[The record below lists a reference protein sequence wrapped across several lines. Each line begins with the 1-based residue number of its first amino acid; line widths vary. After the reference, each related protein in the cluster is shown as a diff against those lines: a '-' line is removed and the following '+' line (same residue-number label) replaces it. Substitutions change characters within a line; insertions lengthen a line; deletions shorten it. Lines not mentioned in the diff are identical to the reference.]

1 MPLGSRLKIMGDAV
15 RQSRATYRTVL
26 SDRNLALLVGAGF
39 ISEIGDWFNM
49 VALISLA
56 YRFADTAEGVGGLLA
71 VRMVARLLLQG
82 PAGAFVDRHAGRKLL
97 FSSQL
102 VMAIVATSF
111 LLLVRW
117 PSLVLLY
124 PLVIAL
130 EAANA
135 VARPAFMVELR
146 AEAPEAERPA
156 ATGALFASM
165 TTAQL
170 IGPLLGAVVLS
181 PLGAGGVFLLNGLT
195 FLAVALAVTQLRGGL
210 GGKPGGG
217 PATAAHAASASDL
230 AAPVPAGYQWL
241 IRRRD
246 LAAYTLVC
254 LLLALL
260 VQATITLF
268 IVQAHHLGLG
278 DSGVGIFYAAV
289 AAGSVAGS
297 VAGGARGNA
306 RAALVASAVAMATCA
321 AALALFGVAG
331 RIVVALAALAIAG
344 FATDYYEV
352 VGLAYFQ
359 DAIPGQ
365 AYGRFFSLFL
375 LALSAG
381 GLIGA
386 LAAPF
391 LESRWGVS
399 VALGM
404 LALPAGV
411 LATVFGIAARRWE
424 REAPLRYDA
433 TVS

>member
-1 MPLGSRLKIMGDAV
+1 MATMGDAV
-15 RQSRATYRTVL
+15 RQGIATYRTAL
-26 SDRNLALLVGAGF
+26 TDRNVALLVGAGF

-49 VALISLA
+49 VALITLA
-56 YRFADTAEGVGGLLA
+56 YRYADTAEGVGGLLA

-82 PAGAFVDRHAGRKLL
+82 PAGSFVDRHGGRKLL
-97 FSSQL
+97 FGSQIVMSL
-102 VMAIVATSF
+102 VAASF

-117 PSLVLLY
+117 PNLYLLY
-124 PLVIAL
+124 VLVIAL

-146 AEAPEAERPA
+146 AEAPVAERPA

-170 IGPLLGAVVLS
+170 IGPLLGALALA
-181 PLGAGGVFLLNGLT
+181 PLGVGGVFLLNALT

-210 GGKPGGG
+210 LGR
-217 PATAAHAASASDL
+217 
-230 AAPVPAGYQWL
+230 PVDQPNLPEEVGEDAIEAVPTGYHWL
-241 IRRRD
+241 LRRRD
-246 LAAYTLVC
+246 LTAYTLVC

-268 IVQAHHLGLG
+268 VIQANHLDLG
-278 DSGVGIFYAAV
+278 DSGIGVFYAAV
-289 AAGSVAGS
+289 AIGSLSGS

-306 RAALVASAVAMATCA
+306 PAALVVAAVAMAICA
-321 AALALFGVAG
+321 GALALFGAAG
-331 RIVVALAALAIAG
+331 SLVVALVALAIAG

-359 DAIPGQ
+359 DAIPGHV
-365 AYGRFFSLFL
+365 YGRFFSLFL
-375 LALSAG
+375 LALSGG

-391 LESRWGVS
+391 LESRWGLTVT
-399 VALGM
+399 LGV

-411 LATVFGIAARRWE
+411 LAVVFGVAARRWE
-424 REAPLRYDA
+424 RRA
-433 TVS
+433 T

>member
-1 MPLGSRLKIMGDAV
+1 MPVRSRLRNTGDAV
-15 RQSRATYRTVL
+15 RQSLATYRTAL
-26 SDRNLALLVGAGF
+26 SDRNVALLVGSGF

-56 YRFADTAEGVGGLLA
+56 YRFAETAEGVGGLLA

-82 PAGAFVDRHAGRKLL
+82 PAGSFVDRHAGRKLL
-97 FSSQL
+97 FSSQI
-102 VMAIVATSF
+102 VMALVAASF

-117 PSLVLLY
+117 PSLFLLY

-170 IGPLLGAVVLS
+170 IGPLLGAAVLL
-181 PLGAGGVFLLNGLT
+181 PLGAGGVFLVNGLT

-210 GGKPGGG
+210 AGTPPGVQAALGHAPEEPD
-217 PATAAHAASASDL
+217 PASTS
-230 AAPVPAGYQWL
+230 PTGYRWL
-241 IRRRD
+241 LRRRD
-246 LAAYTLVC
+246 LTAFTLVC

-268 IVQAHHLGLG
+268 VIQANHLNLG

-289 AAGSVAGS
+289 AVGSLSGS

-306 RAALVASAVAMATCA
+306 PAALVAAAVAMAICA
-321 AALALFGVAG
+321 GALALFGAAG
-331 RIVVALAALAIAG
+331 SIIVALLALAIAG
-344 FATDYYEV
+344 FATDFYEV

-365 AYGRFFSLFL
+365 VYGRFFSLFL

-381 GLIGA
+381 GLAGA
-386 LAAPF
+386 LAAPS
-391 LESRWGVS
+391 LESRWGLTMT
-399 VALGM
+399 LGI

-411 LATVFGIAARRWE
+411 LAVVFGLAARHWE
-424 REAPLRYDA
+424 RRKP
-433 TVS
+433 SPS

>member
-1 MPLGSRLKIMGDAV
+1 MPFSSRLKTMGDAV
-15 RQSRATYRTVL
+15 RQSLSTYRTAL
-26 SDRNLALLVGAGF
+26 ADRNVALLVGAGF
-39 ISEIGDWFNM
+39 ISEIGDWFNI

-56 YRFADTAEGVGGLLA
+56 YRYAETAEGVGGLLA

-97 FSSQL
+97 FTSQL
-102 VMAIVATSF
+102 VMALVAASF

-117 PSLVLLY
+117 PSLFLLY

-170 IGPLLGAVVLS
+170 IGPLLGAIVLA

-210 GGKPGGG
+210 EGTPAGEEQPTAG
-217 PATAAHAASASDL
+217 PADVGEQIDAEPT
-230 AAPVPAGYQWL
+230 GYRWL
-241 IRRRD
+241 LRRRD
-246 LAAYTLVC
+246 LTAYTLVC

-260 VQATITLF
+260 VQSTITLF
-268 IVQAHHLGLG
+268 VIQANLLHLG

-289 AAGSVAGS
+289 AAGSLSGS

-306 RAALVASAVAMATCA
+306 PAALVAAAAAMAICA
-321 AALALFGVAG
+321 AALALFGAAG
-331 RIVVALAALAIAG
+331 SIIVALLALAVAG

-359 DAIPGQ
+359 EAIPGQ
-365 AYGRFFSLFL
+365 VYGRFFSLFL

-381 GLIGA
+381 GLVGA
-386 LAAPF
+386 LAAPY
-391 LESRWGVS
+391 LESRWGLTMT
-399 VALGM
+399 LGI
-404 LALPAGV
+404 LALPAGALAV
-411 LATVFGIAARRWE
+411 LFGIVARRWE
-424 REAPLRYDA
+424 QARPPTPSHSE
-433 TVS
+433 S

>member
-1 MPLGSRLKIMGDAV
+1 MPGSSRLRTTGAAI
-15 RQSRATYRTVL
+15 RQSLTTYRTAL
-26 SDRNLALLVGAGF
+26 SDRNVGLLVSAGF

-49 VALISLA
+49 VALITLA
-56 YRFADTAEGVGGLLA
+56 YRYAETAEGVGGLLA

-82 PAGAFVDRHAGRKLL
+82 PAGSFVDRHAGRKLL
-97 FSSQL
+97 FGSQL
-102 VMAIVATSF
+102 VMALVAASF

-117 PSLVLLY
+117 PSLYLLY

-146 AEAPEAERPA
+146 AEAPVAERSA

-170 IGPLLGAVVLS
+170 IGPLLGAVVLA
-181 PLGAGGVFLLNGLT
+181 PLGTGGVFLLNGVT

-210 GGKPGGG
+210 GGKPPGEQDAPETFPDALDLTATG
-217 PATAAHAASASDL
+217 PT
-230 AAPVPAGYQWL
+230 GYRWL
-241 IRRRD
+241 LRRRD
-246 LAAYTLVC
+246 LAAFTLVC
-254 LLLALL
+254 LFLALL

-268 IVQAHHLGLG
+268 VIQANHLSLG
-278 DSGVGIFYAAV
+278 DSGVGVFYAAV
-289 AAGSVAGS
+289 AAGSLSGS

-306 RAALVASAVAMATCA
+306 GAALIASAVAMAICA
-321 AALALFGVAG
+321 AALAVFGAAG
-331 RIVVALAALAIAG
+331 SIIVALVALAIAG

-352 VGLAYFQ
+352 VGLTYFQ

-365 AYGRFFSLFL
+365 VYGRFFSLFL

-381 GLIGA
+381 GLAGA
-386 LAAPF
+386 LTAPY
-391 LESRWGVS
+391 LESRWGLTVT
-399 VALGM
+399 LGL

-411 LATVFGIAARRWE
+411 LAVLFGIAARHWE
-424 REAPLRYDA
+424 RRQPSSA
-433 TVS
+433 